1 MLTRLKIDKNMANL
15 TSINK
20 RYFSLT
26 AALLMTASSLSL
38 TGCQSI
44 KLDGGKGTPQQT
56 AAPGANST
64 AANLDGAWQISYEY
78 NGQPMSCHIK
88 LTQNGS
94 GFSGTGVDDH
104 NQQAF
109 VIDSGLITG
118 NSILFHKRYHVNEN
132 PNLPPIIYQG
142 NFQMMSAAEYTGPYM
157 SGTYEL
163 TKGGKPIS
171 GRWDA
176 QKEGFGPA
184 PAASAGQSPTPPP
197 QDAGPVTQAVPSGKA
212 PHLSG
217 RYDMGYEYDFKTIKS
232 TLYMEQD
239 NTKITGHGIDK
250 GSKETFTVSGNYKFP
265 DIKLW
270 LKYNAVK
277 ASKKGKAKP
286 ERSLEFRGTVA
297 NINDAEYQ
305 GPRLQGQT
313 NGGGAWMAE
322 QVR

>member
-1 MLTRLKIDKNMANL
+1 MANSNS
-15 TSINK
+15 TNK
-20 RYFSLT
+20 RTFSLAT
-26 AALLMTASSLSL
+26 ALILALGSLSL
-38 TGCQSI
+38 TGCQTI
-44 KLDGGKGTPQQT
+44 KLDGNKGGTQQSGT
-56 AAPGANST
+56 TGASNAAAS
-64 AANLDGAWQISYEY
+64 LDGAWQVSYEY

-163 TKGGKPIS
+163 TKGGKPVS

-176 QKEGFGPA
+176 QKEGFGPGTGTGNGASTGQA
-184 PAASAGQSPTPPP
+184 PAQQSPQTADPGPGP
-197 QDAGPVTQAVPSGKA
+197 QTSGGKA

-232 TLYMEQD
+232 TLYIEQD
-239 NTKITGHGIDK
+239 NAKISGHGIDK
-250 GSKETFTVSGNYKFP
+250 GSKETFTVSGNYKYP

-277 ASKKGKAKP
+277 ATKKGKAKP

-297 NINDAEYQ
+297 NVSDAEYQ